1 MDELLQLDESIFQED
16 ESLTDRM
23 RRQTP
28 KFDMT
33 NASLT
38 AVCGNPPIPIH
49 SQDDD
54 ASSEETVMFNI
65 LVTLID
71 IPDRDYVRS
80 EYSESRGLNTDT
92 KQRVEIPLLQ
102 QLHKQQTPSTTQYL

>member
-1 MDELLQLDESIFQED
+1 MDDILQLDESIFEED

-23 RRQTP
+23 RRQMP

-38 AVCGNPPIPIH
+38 AICGHPPIPIH

-54 ASSEETVMFNI
+54 ASPGETIMFNT

-71 IPDRDYVRS
+71 VPDQDYVRRS
-80 EYSESRGLNTDT
+80 YVPVPTLQTDSAI
-92 KQRVEIPLLQ
+92 RIEVHLL
-102 QLHKQQTPSTTQYL
+102 

>member
-1 MDELLQLDESIFQED
+1 MDELLQLDETLFQED
-16 ESLTDRM
+16 ETLTDRM
-23 RRQTP
+23 RQLAP

-54 ASSEETVMFNI
+54 ASSGETVMFNI

-71 IPDRDYVRS
+71 IPDQDYVRF
-80 EYSESRGLNTDT
+80 EYLR
-92 KQRVEIPLLQ
+92 IPRSQ
-102 QLHKQQTPSTTQYL
+102 H